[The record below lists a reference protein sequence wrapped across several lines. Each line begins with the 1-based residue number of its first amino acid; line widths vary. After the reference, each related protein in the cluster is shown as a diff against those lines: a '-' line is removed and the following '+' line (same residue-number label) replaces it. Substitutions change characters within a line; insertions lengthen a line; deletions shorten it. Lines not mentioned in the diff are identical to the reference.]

1 MASAA
6 ARRYARAVF
15 ELAQEQKGIEAW
27 QRRLGEV
34 HALVEVPELRA
45 VLANRAIPAEARARL
60 LRESGAGA
68 LDDDALHLA
77 EVLLENGRLDQVEGV
92 VDEFDRLVD
101 AAEGRVRAKATT
113 AVDLSDAERS
123 SLERELSDRF
133 GGKVRLETEVDPDIL
148 GGLVVRV
155 GDHLVDASVRTRLQQ
170 LRRRLATAG
179 T

>member
-1 MASAA
+1 MASAG

-15 ELAQEQKGIEAW
+15 ELAQEQKAVEAW
-27 QRRLGEV
+27 QRRLGAV
-34 HALVEVPELRA
+34 RSLVEAPALRS
-45 VLANRAIPAEARARL
+45 VLANRAIAAEARAGL
-60 LRESGAGA
+60 LRDAAVGV

-77 EVLLENGRLDQVEGV
+77 ELLLENGRLEQVDGV
-92 VDEFDRLVD
+92 ADEFDNLVD
-101 AAEGRVRAKATT
+101 AAEGRVRATAIT
-113 AVDLSDAERS
+113 AVELGAAERS
-123 SLERELSDRF
+123 SLERELAERF
-133 GGKVRLETEVDPDIL
+133 GGKVRLETEVDPEIL

>member
-15 ELAQEQKGIEAW
+15 ELAQEQKAIDAW
-27 QRRLGEV
+27 SGRLAAV
-34 HALVEVPELRA
+34 RALLEVPELAA
-45 VLANRAIPAEARARL
+45 VLANRAIPGDERANL
-60 LRESGAGA
+60 LRAAAQST

-77 EVLLENGRLDQVEGV
+77 ELLLENGRLGQVDGI

-101 AAEGRVRAKATT
+101 AAEGRVRATATT
-113 AVDLSDAERS
+113 AV
-123 SLERELSDRF
+123 ELSEDERRRLEQDLADRF
-133 GGKVRLETEVDPDIL
+133 GGKVKLETAVDPDIL

-179 T
+179 A